1 MKTYKINIFNDCIQI
16 LNSYKIKYNEFK
28 NILEELIKENPD
40 HQVFVNRNRYGLL
53 MEFSV
58 HNFLYKFGFFK
69 LRTIN
74 LELEYPIKLKND
86 IIYKIIGPFCRLFID

>member
-1 MKTYKINIFNDCIQI
+1 MENYKINIFEDYIQI
-16 LNSYKIKYNEFK
+16 LDSHKIKYNEFK
-28 NILEELIKENPD
+28 SILEELIKENPD

-86 IIYKIIGPFCRLFID
+86 IIYKIIGPFCWLFID